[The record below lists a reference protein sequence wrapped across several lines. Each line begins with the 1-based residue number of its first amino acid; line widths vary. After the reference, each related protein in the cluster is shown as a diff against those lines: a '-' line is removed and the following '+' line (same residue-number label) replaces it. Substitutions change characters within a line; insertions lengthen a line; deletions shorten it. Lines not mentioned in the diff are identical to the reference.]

1 MIFIGIIIIIKFR
14 DLVFINLTYN
24 YTNKFLENFL
34 TNKIFNVSEPKLSKK
49 TIDYVLDC
57 LRTEWISSSGSYLET
72 FEKKWA
78 KYCNKK
84 YAVSVTSG
92 TAALIVAL
100 KALNL
105 KPGDEVIMPSF
116 TIISCALAILEAGAK
131 PILADCELD
140 TWCIKTD
147 EIKKKI
153 TSRTKAILIV
163 HMFGHPANMDEI
175 KEIVKNKKIDI
186 IEDAA
191 ESHGSKFKNKVV
203 GSFGKISCFSFYV
216 NKLITT
222 GEGGMVLTNDKGL
235 YNKMKNLRNLAFN
248 KTRRFSHNEIGY
260 NYRMTNIQAAIGLS
274 QLEKISE
281 HIEIKRKNTLLYN
294 KILTSYGLPISLP
307 IEKKW
312 AKNTFWMYG
321 IVIKN
326 KLMTAKK
333 LSQKLFENNIETRP
347 LFLGMHEQPIFKKMK
362 LFKKGNYPNTEYLS
376 KYGLYLPSGLRLNKS
391 KIKFICRTLKRILC
405 EK

>member
-362 LFKKGNYPNTEYLS
+362 LFKKGNYPNTEHLA

-391 KIKFICRTLKRILC
+391 KIEFICRTLKRILC

>member
-1 MIFIGIIIIIKFR
+1 MKKKFI
-14 DLVFINLTYN
+14 
-24 YTNKFLENFL
+24 
-34 TNKIFNVSEPKLSKK
+34 NVSEPKLSNK
-49 TIDYVLDC
+49 TKDYVLDC
-57 LRTEWISSSGSYLET
+57 IKTEWISSSGSYLDT

-105 KPGDEVIMPSF
+105 KSGDEVIMPSF
-116 TIISCALAILEAGAK
+116 TIISCALAVIEAGAK
-131 PILADCELD
+131 PVLVDCDLD

-153 TSRTKAILIV
+153 NRRTKAILIV

-175 KEIVKNKKIDI
+175 KKIIKNKKIDM

-191 ESHGSKFKNKVV
+191 ESHGSKFKNEVV

-222 GEGGMVLTNDKGL
+222 GEGGMALTNDKNL

-274 QLEKISE
+274 QLEKIKE
-281 HIEIKRKNTLLYN
+281 HIKIKRQNTFLYN
-294 KILTSYGLPISLP
+294 KILRSYDLPISLP

-312 AKNTFWMYG
+312 AKSTFWMYG
-321 IVIKN
+321 IVLK
-326 KLMTAKK
+326 KKKMTAKT
-333 LSQKLFENNIETRP
+333 LSRKLFENKIETRP
-347 LFLGMHEQPIFKKMK
+347 LFLGMHEQPVFKKLS
-362 LFKKGNYPNTEYLS
+362 LFKSDNYPNTEYLS

-391 KIKFICRTLKRILC
+391 KIELICKTLKSILS

>member
-1 MIFIGIIIIIKFR
+1 MKKKFIF
-14 DLVFINLTYN
+14 
-24 YTNKFLENFL
+24 
-34 TNKIFNVSEPKLSKK
+34 VSEPKLSNK
-49 TIDYVLDC
+49 TKDYVLDC

-78 KYCNKK
+78 KYCKKK

-131 PILADCELD
+131 PVLADCDLD

-153 TSRTKAILIV
+153 SSRTKAILIV

-191 ESHGSKFKNKVV
+191 ESHGSKFKNKIV

-222 GEGGMVLTNDKGL
+222 GEGGMVLTNDKSL

-248 KTRRFSHNEIGY
+248 TTRRFSHNEIGY

-294 KILTSYGLPISLP
+294 KILTSYDLPISVP
-307 IEKKW
+307 IEKEW

-321 IVIKN
+321 IVLKN
-326 KLMTAKK
+326 KRMTAKR

-347 LFLGMHEQPIFKKMK
+347 LFLGMHEQPVFKKMK
-362 LFKKGNYPNTEYLS
+362 LFKKDNYPNTEYLS
-376 KYGLYLPSGLRLNKS
+376 RYGLYLPSGLRLNKS
-391 KIKFICRTLKRILC
+391 KIELICRTLKRILS

>member
-1 MIFIGIIIIIKFR
+1 MKKKII
-14 DLVFINLTYN
+14 
-24 YTNKFLENFL
+24 
-34 TNKIFNVSEPKLSKK
+34 NVSEPKLSNK
-49 TIDYVLDC
+49 TKEYVLDC
-57 LRTEWISSSGSYLET
+57 IQTEWISSSGSYLET

-100 KALNL
+100 KSLNL
-105 KPGDEVIMPSF
+105 KSGDEVIMPSF
-116 TIISCALAILEAGAK
+116 TIISCALAVIEAGGK
-131 PILADCELD
+131 PVLVDCDLD
-140 TWCIKTD
+140 TWCIQPN

-153 TSRTKAILIV
+153 SKRTKAILIV
-163 HMFGHPANMDEI
+163 HMFGHPVNIDEI
-175 KEIVKNKKIDI
+175 KKIIKNKKIVI

-191 ESHGSKFKNKVV
+191 ESHGSKFKKEVV

-222 GEGGMVLTNDKGL
+222 GEGGMALTNDKSL

-274 QLEKISE
+274 QLEKITE
-281 HIEIKRKNTLLYN
+281 HIKIKRQNTFLYN
-294 KILTSYGLPISLP
+294 KILTSYDLPISLP
-307 IEKKW
+307 TEKDW
-312 AKNTFWMYG
+312 AKSTFWMYG
-321 IVIKN
+321 IVLKN
-326 KLMTAKK
+326 KKMTAKI
-333 LSQKLFENNIETRP
+333 LSRKLFDNKIETRP
-347 LFLGMHEQPIFKKMK
+347 LFLGMHEQPIFKKMN
-362 LFKKGNYPNTEYLS
+362 LFNSDSYPNTEYLS
-376 KYGLYLPSGLRLNKS
+376 KYGLYLPSGLRLNKP
-391 KIKFICRTLKRILC
+391 KIELICKTLKSILS

>member
-1 MIFIGIIIIIKFR
+1 MKKKFI
-14 DLVFINLTYN
+14 
-24 YTNKFLENFL
+24 
-34 TNKIFNVSEPKLSKK
+34 NVSEPKLSNKAK
-49 TIDYVLDC
+49 DYVLDC
-57 LRTEWISSSGSYLET
+57 LKTEWISSSGSYLET

-116 TIISCALAILEAGAK
+116 TIISCALAIIEAGGK
-131 PILADCELD
+131 PILADCDLD

-147 EIKKKI
+147 EVKKKI
-153 TSRTKAILIV
+153 SSRTKAILIV
-163 HMFGHPANMDEI
+163 HMFGHPVNIDEI
-175 KEIVKNKKIDI
+175 KEIIKNKKIDI

-191 ESHGSKFKNKVV
+191 ESHGSRFKNKVV

-222 GEGGMVLTNDKGL
+222 GEGGMALTNDKGL

-274 QLEKISE
+274 QLEKITE

-294 KILTSYGLPISLP
+294 KILTSYDLPISLP
-307 IEKKW
+307 LEKKW

-321 IVIKN
+321 IVLKN
-326 KLMTAKK
+326 KKMTAKM
-333 LSQKLFENNIETRP
+333 LSKKLFENNIETRP
-347 LFLGMHEQPIFKKMK
+347 LFLGMHEQPIFKRMK
-362 LFKKGNYPNTEYLS
+362 LFKKENYPNTEYIS

-391 KIKFICRTLKRILC
+391 KIELICRTLKRILS

>member
-1 MIFIGIIIIIKFR
+1 MKKKII
-14 DLVFINLTYN
+14 
-24 YTNKFLENFL
+24 
-34 TNKIFNVSEPKLSKK
+34 NVSEPKLSNK
-49 TIDYVLDC
+49 TKEYVLDC
-57 LRTEWISSSGSYLET
+57 IQTEWISSSGSYLET

-100 KALNL
+100 KSLNL
-105 KPGDEVIMPSF
+105 KSGDEVIMPSF
-116 TIISCALAILEAGAK
+116 TIISCALAVIEAGGK
-131 PILADCELD
+131 PVLADCDLD
-140 TWCIKTD
+140 TWCIQPN

-153 TSRTKAILIV
+153 SNRTKAILIV
-163 HMFGHPANMDEI
+163 HMFGHPVNIDEI
-175 KEIVKNKKIDI
+175 KKITKKKKIVI

-191 ESHGSKFKNKVV
+191 ESHGSKFKKEVV

-222 GEGGMVLTNDKGL
+222 GEGGMALTNDKSL

-274 QLEKISE
+274 QLEKITE
-281 HIEIKRKNTLLYN
+281 HIKIKRQNTFLYN
-294 KILTSYGLPISLP
+294 KILKSYDLPISLP
-307 IEKKW
+307 TEKDW
-312 AKNTFWMYG
+312 AKSTFWMYG
-321 IVIKN
+321 IVLKN
-326 KLMTAKK
+326 KKMTAKT
-333 LSQKLFENNIETRP
+333 LSRKLFDNKIETRP
-347 LFLGMHEQPIFKKMK
+347 LFLGMHEQPIFKKMN
-362 LFKKGNYPNTEYLS
+362 LFNSNSYPNTEYLS

-391 KIKFICRTLKRILC
+391 KIELICKTLKSILSG
-405 EK
+405 K

>member
-14 DLVFINLTYN
+14 DLVFIILTYN
-24 YTNKFLENFL
+24 YINKFLENFL
-34 TNKIFNVSEPKLSKK
+34 TNKILNVSEPKLSKK

-131 PILADCELD
+131 PVLADCELD

-281 HIEIKRKNTLLYN
+281 HIKIKRKNTLLYN

-321 IVIKN
+321 IVLKN

-347 LFLGMHEQPIFKKMK
+347 LFLGMHDQPIFKKMK
-362 LFKKGNYPNTEYLS
+362 LFKKGNYPNTEHLA

-391 KIKFICRTLKRILC
+391 KIEFICRTLKRILC

>member
-1 MIFIGIIIIIKFR
+1 MKKKII
-14 DLVFINLTYN
+14 
-24 YTNKFLENFL
+24 
-34 TNKIFNVSEPKLSKK
+34 NVSEPKLSNK
-49 TIDYVLDC
+49 TKDYVLDC
-57 LRTEWISSSGSYLET
+57 IKTEWISSSGSYLET

-92 TAALIVAL
+92 TAALIIAL

-116 TIISCALAILEAGAK
+116 TIISCALAVIEAGAK
-131 PILADCELD
+131 PVLADCDLD
-140 TWCIKTD
+140 TWCIQPD
-147 EIKKKI
+147 EIKRKI
-153 TSRTKAILIV
+153 NNRTKAILIV

-175 KEIVKNKKIDI
+175 EKIIKSKKIDI

-191 ESHGSKFKNKVV
+191 ESHGSKFKEKVV

-222 GEGGMVLTNDKGL
+222 GEGGMALTNDKSL
-235 YNKMKNLRNLAFN
+235 YNKMRNLRNLAFN

-274 QLEKISE
+274 QLEKITE
-281 HIEIKRKNTLLYN
+281 HIKIKRQNTFLYN
-294 KILTSYGLPISLP
+294 KILTSYDLPISLP
-307 IEKKW
+307 IEKEW
-312 AKNTFWMYG
+312 AKSTFWMYG
-321 IVIKN
+321 IVLKN
-326 KLMTAKK
+326 KKITAKT
-333 LSQKLFENNIETRP
+333 LSRKLFDNKIETRP
-347 LFLGMHEQPIFKKMK
+347 LFLGMHEQPVFKKMN
-362 LFKKGNYPNTEYLS
+362 LFKSDRYPNTEYLS

-391 KIKFICRTLKRILC
+391 KIELICKTLKSILS

>member
-1 MIFIGIIIIIKFR
+1 MKKKFI
-14 DLVFINLTYN
+14 
-24 YTNKFLENFL
+24 
-34 TNKIFNVSEPKLSKK
+34 NVSEPKLSNKAK
-49 TIDYVLDC
+49 DYVLDC
-57 LRTEWISSSGSYLET
+57 LKTEWISSSGSYLET

-116 TIISCALAILEAGAK
+116 TIISCALAIIEAGGK
-131 PILADCELD
+131 PILADCDLD

-153 TSRTKAILIV
+153 SSRTKAILIV
-163 HMFGHPANMDEI
+163 HMFGHPVNIDEI
-175 KEIVKNKKIDI
+175 KEIIKNKKIDI

-191 ESHGSKFKNKVV
+191 ESHGSRFKNKVV

-222 GEGGMVLTNDKGL
+222 GEGGMALTNDKGL

-274 QLEKISE
+274 QLEKITE

-294 KILTSYGLPISLP
+294 KILTSYDLPISLP
-307 IEKKW
+307 LEKKW

-321 IVIKN
+321 IVLKN
-326 KLMTAKK
+326 KKMTAKI
-333 LSQKLFENNIETRP
+333 LSKKLFENNIETRP

-362 LFKKGNYPNTEYLS
+362 LFKKENYPNTEYIS

-391 KIKFICRTLKRILC
+391 KIELICRTLKRILS

>member
-1 MIFIGIIIIIKFR
+1 MKKKII
-14 DLVFINLTYN
+14 
-24 YTNKFLENFL
+24 
-34 TNKIFNVSEPKLSKK
+34 NVSEPKLSNK
-49 TIDYVLDC
+49 TKEYVLDC
-57 LRTEWISSSGSYLET
+57 IQTEWISSSGSYLEK

-100 KALNL
+100 KSLNL
-105 KPGDEVIMPSF
+105 KSGDEVIMPSF
-116 TIISCALAILEAGAK
+116 TIISCALAVIEAGGK
-131 PILADCELD
+131 PVLADCDLD
-140 TWCIKTD
+140 TWCIQPN

-153 TSRTKAILIV
+153 SNRTKAILIV
-163 HMFGHPANMDEI
+163 HMFGHPVNIDEI
-175 KEIVKNKKIDI
+175 KKIIKKKKIVI

-191 ESHGSKFKNKVV
+191 ESHGSKFKKDVV

-222 GEGGMVLTNDKGL
+222 GEGGMALTNDKSL

-274 QLEKISE
+274 QLEKITE
-281 HIEIKRKNTLLYN
+281 HIKIKRQNTFLYN
-294 KILTSYGLPISLP
+294 KILTSYDLPISLP
-307 IEKKW
+307 TEKDW
-312 AKNTFWMYG
+312 AKSTFWMYG
-321 IVIKN
+321 IVLKN
-326 KLMTAKK
+326 KKMTAKT
-333 LSQKLFENNIETRP
+333 LARKLFENNIETRP
-347 LFLGMHEQPIFKKMK
+347 LFLGMHEQPVFRKMK
-362 LFKKGNYPNTEYLS
+362 LFKNESFPNTEYIS
-376 KYGLYLPSGLRLNKS
+376 KYGLYLPSGLRLSKS
-391 KIKFICRTLKRILC
+391 KIELVCKTLKRILS

>member
-1 MIFIGIIIIIKFR
+1 MKKKFI
-14 DLVFINLTYN
+14 
-24 YTNKFLENFL
+24 
-34 TNKIFNVSEPKLSKK
+34 NVSEPKLSNKAK
-49 TIDYVLDC
+49 DYVLDC
-57 LRTEWISSSGSYLET
+57 LKTEWISSSGSYLET
-72 FEKKWA
+72 FERKWA

-116 TIISCALAILEAGAK
+116 TIISCALAIIEAGGK
-131 PILADCELD
+131 PILADCDLD

-153 TSRTKAILIV
+153 SSRTKAILIV
-163 HMFGHPANMDEI
+163 HMFGHPVNIDEI
-175 KEIVKNKKIDI
+175 KEIIKNKKIDI

-191 ESHGSKFKNKVV
+191 ESHGSRFKNKVV

-222 GEGGMVLTNDKGL
+222 GEGGMALTNDKGL

-274 QLEKISE
+274 QLEKITE

-294 KILTSYGLPISLP
+294 KILTSYDLPISLP
-307 IEKKW
+307 LEKKW

-321 IVIKN
+321 IVLKN
-326 KLMTAKK
+326 KKMTAKI
-333 LSQKLFENNIETRP
+333 LSKKLFENNIETRP

-362 LFKKGNYPNTEYLS
+362 LFKKENYPNTEYIS

-391 KIKFICRTLKRILC
+391 KIEFICRTLKRILS

>member
-1 MIFIGIIIIIKFR
+1 MKKKII
-14 DLVFINLTYN
+14 
-24 YTNKFLENFL
+24 
-34 TNKIFNVSEPKLSKK
+34 NVSEPKLSNK
-49 TIDYVLDC
+49 TKEYVLDC
-57 LRTEWISSSGSYLET
+57 IQTEWISSSGSYLEA

-100 KALNL
+100 KSLNL
-105 KPGDEVIMPSF
+105 KSGDEVIMPSF
-116 TIISCALAILEAGAK
+116 TIISCALAVIEAGGK
-131 PILADCELD
+131 PVLADCDLD
-140 TWCIKTD
+140 TWCIQPN

-153 TSRTKAILIV
+153 SNRTKAILIV
-163 HMFGHPANMDEI
+163 HMFGHPVNIDEI
-175 KEIVKNKKIDI
+175 KKITKKKKIVI

-191 ESHGSKFKNKVV
+191 ESHGSKFKKEVV

-222 GEGGMVLTNDKGL
+222 GEGGMALTNDKSL

-274 QLEKISE
+274 QLEKITE
-281 HIEIKRKNTLLYN
+281 HIKIKRQNTFLYN
-294 KILTSYGLPISLP
+294 KILTSYDLPISLP
-307 IEKKW
+307 TEKDW
-312 AKNTFWMYG
+312 AKSTFWMYG
-321 IVIKN
+321 IVLKN
-326 KLMTAKK
+326 KKMTAKT
-333 LSQKLFENNIETRP
+333 LARKLFENNIETRP
-347 LFLGMHEQPIFKKMK
+347 LFLGMHEQPVFKKMK
-362 LFKKGNYPNTEYLS
+362 LFKNDSFPNTEYLS
-376 KYGLYLPSGLRLNKS
+376 KYGLYLPSGLRLSKS
-391 KIKFICRTLKRILC
+391 KIELICKTLKRILS

>member
-1 MIFIGIIIIIKFR
+1 MKKKFI
-14 DLVFINLTYN
+14 
-24 YTNKFLENFL
+24 
-34 TNKIFNVSEPKLSKK
+34 NVSEPKLSSK
-49 TIDYVLDC
+49 TKDYVLDC
-57 LRTEWISSSGSYLET
+57 IKTEWISSSGSYLES

-78 KYCNKK
+78 KYCDMK

-116 TIISCALAILEAGAK
+116 TIISCALAIIEAGGK
-131 PILADCELD
+131 PVLADCDLD

-147 EIKKKI
+147 EIKRKI
-153 TSRTKAILIV
+153 SSRTKAILIV
-163 HMFGHPANMDEI
+163 HMFGHPANIDEI
-175 KEIVKNKKIDI
+175 KEIIKNKKIDI

-222 GEGGMVLTNDKGL
+222 GEGGMALTNDKGL

-274 QLEKISE
+274 QLEKITE
-281 HIEIKRKNTLLYN
+281 HIKIKRQNTFLYN
-294 KILTSYGLPISLP
+294 KILTSYDLPISIP
-307 IEKKW
+307 SEKQW
-312 AKNTFWMYG
+312 AKSTFWMYG
-321 IVIKN
+321 IVLKN
-326 KLMTAKK
+326 KKMTAKT
-333 LSQKLFENNIETRP
+333 LSRKLFDNKIETRP
-347 LFLGMHEQPIFKKMK
+347 LFLGMHEQPIFKKMN
-362 LFKKGNYPNTEYLS
+362 LFNSDSYPNTEYLS

-391 KIKFICRTLKRILC
+391 KIELICKTLKSILSG
-405 EK
+405 K

>member
-1 MIFIGIIIIIKFR
+1 MKKKII
-14 DLVFINLTYN
+14 
-24 YTNKFLENFL
+24 
-34 TNKIFNVSEPKLSKK
+34 NVSEPKLSNK
-49 TIDYVLDC
+49 TKEYVLDC
-57 LRTEWISSSGSYLET
+57 IQTEWISSSGSYLET

-100 KALNL
+100 KSLNL
-105 KPGDEVIMPSF
+105 KSGDEVIMPSF
-116 TIISCALAILEAGAK
+116 TIISCALAVIEAGGK
-131 PILADCELD
+131 PVLADCDLD
-140 TWCIKTD
+140 TWCIQPN

-153 TSRTKAILIV
+153 SNRTKAILIV
-163 HMFGHPANMDEI
+163 HMFGHPVNIDEI
-175 KEIVKNKKIDI
+175 KKITKKKKIVI

-191 ESHGSKFKNKVV
+191 ESHGSKFKKEVV

-222 GEGGMVLTNDKGL
+222 GEGGMALTNDKSL

-274 QLEKISE
+274 QLEKITE
-281 HIEIKRKNTLLYN
+281 HIKIKRQNTFLYN
-294 KILTSYGLPISLP
+294 KILTSYDLPISLP
-307 IEKKW
+307 TEKDW
-312 AKNTFWMYG
+312 AKSTFWMYG
-321 IVIKN
+321 IVLK
-326 KLMTAKK
+326 KKKMTAKT
-333 LSQKLFENNIETRP
+333 LSRKLFDNKIETRP
-347 LFLGMHEQPIFKKMK
+347 LFLGMHEQPVFKKMN
-362 LFKKGNYPNTEYLS
+362 LFKSDSYPNTEYLS

-391 KIKFICRTLKRILC
+391 KIELICKTLKSILG

>member
-1 MIFIGIIIIIKFR
+1 MKKKFI
-14 DLVFINLTYN
+14 
-24 YTNKFLENFL
+24 
-34 TNKIFNVSEPKLSKK
+34 NVSEPKLSNK
-49 TIDYVLDC
+49 TKDYVLDC
-57 LRTEWISSSGSYLET
+57 IKTEWISSSGSYLES
-72 FEKKWA
+72 FEKEWA
-78 KYCNKK
+78 KYCNMK

-116 TIISCALAILEAGAK
+116 TIISCALAIIEAGGK
-131 PILADCELD
+131 PVLADCDLD

-153 TSRTKAILIV
+153 SSRTKAILIV

-175 KEIVKNKKIDI
+175 KEIIKNKKIDI

-222 GEGGMVLTNDKGL
+222 GEGGMALTNDMSL

-274 QLEKISE
+274 QLEKITE
-281 HIEIKRKNTLLYN
+281 HIKIKRQNTLLYN
-294 KILTSYGLPISLP
+294 KILTSYDLPISLP
-307 IEKKW
+307 SEKQW
-312 AKNTFWMYG
+312 AKSTFWMYG
-321 IVIKN
+321 IVLKN
-326 KLMTAKK
+326 KKMTAKT
-333 LSQKLFENNIETRP
+333 LSRKLFDNKIETRP
-347 LFLGMHEQPIFKKMK
+347 LFLGMHEQPIFKKMN
-362 LFKKGNYPNTEYLS
+362 LFNSDSYPNTEYLS

-391 KIKFICRTLKRILC
+391 KIELICKTLKSILSG
-405 EK
+405 K

>member
-1 MIFIGIIIIIKFR
+1 M
-14 DLVFINLTYN
+14 N
-24 YTNKFLENFL
+24 
-34 TNKIFNVSEPKLSKK
+34 NKIFNVSEPKLSKK

-105 KPGDEVIMPSF
+105 RPGDEVIMPSF

-191 ESHGSKFKNKVV
+191 ESHGSKFKNKIV

-294 KILTSYGLPISLP
+294 KILTSYDLPISLP
-307 IEKKW
+307 IEKNGLKILFGCTVLFS
-312 AKNTFWMYG
+312 K
-321 IVIKN
+321 K
-326 KLMTAKK
+326 KMTAKK

-391 KIKFICRTLKRILC
+391 KIEFICRTLKKNSFVKNNFFKKTILFYMI
-405 EK
+405 

>member
-1 MIFIGIIIIIKFR
+1 MKKKII
-14 DLVFINLTYN
+14 
-24 YTNKFLENFL
+24 
-34 TNKIFNVSEPKLSKK
+34 NVSEPKLSNKAK
-49 TIDYVLDC
+49 DYVLDC
-57 LRTEWISSSGSYLET
+57 LKTEWISSSGSYLET
-72 FEKKWA
+72 FERKWA

-92 TAALIVAL
+92 TAALIVAF

-116 TIISCALAILEAGAK
+116 TIISCALAIIEAGGK
-131 PILADCELD
+131 PILADCDLD

-153 TSRTKAILIV
+153 SSRTKAILVV
-163 HMFGHPANMDEI
+163 HMFGHPVNMDEI

-294 KILTSYGLPISLP
+294 KILTSYDLPISLP

-321 IVIKN
+321 IVLKK
-326 KLMTAKK
+326 KLMTAKR

-347 LFLGMHEQPIFKKMK
+347 LFLGMHDQPIFKKMK

-391 KIKFICRTLKRILC
+391 KIEFICRTLKRIIC